1 MTKLIKT
8 VLIADDSLFM
18 RNYLKSLIVRENYKV
33 ISEASNGEE
42 AIIKYKK
49 FIPDIVFLDITMPK
63 VNGIHALKEI
73 KKFDPNATVIMCSS
87 LGQKSII
94 IDALQNGATEFIV
107 KPYFNNLQ
115 LILKNTESHNT
126 SSRLIVR

>member
-1 MTKLIKT
+1 MRKT

-18 RNYLKSLIVRENYKV
+18 RNYLKSLLARENYKV

-42 AIIKYKK
+42 AILKYKK
-49 FIPDIVFLDITMPK
+49 CMPDIVLMDLTMPK
-63 VNGIHALKEI
+63 VNGIDALIEI
-73 KKFDPNATVIMCSS
+73 KTFDPNATVIMCSS

-94 IDALQNGATEFIV
+94 IDALRNGATEFIV

-115 LILKNTESHNT
+115 SILKNIENHYT
-126 SSRLIVR
+126 STRLVVK